1 MTGDKALH
9 GTSGRRAM
17 PRFDVTRKQ
26 LVVAMDHGRA
36 MGVIEG
42 LEDPGRVIDTMI
54 ESGADA
60 ILTSYGIVKRYRKRL
75 IGRIPTILRLDG
87 GPSRYREDW
96 LANTEWSL
104 LHSVEDARNLG
115 VDGVCTMVFLG
126 GAVELDTLEI
136 TAEVAGECLRDG
148 LPLMVEALPC
158 PSERIPDP
166 TDAGAMASACRLGFE
181 HGADVLKTYA
191 TGSAESFSRVVASCP
206 APVLIAG
213 GPRMDSERAVL
224 QVVRDTLDAGARG
237 VVFGRNIWQ
246 SPDPAKMVKALR
258 HLIHDD
264 TTVEQAAELLR

>member
-1 MTGDKALH
+1 
-9 GTSGRRAM
+9 M
-17 PRFDVTRKQ
+17 PKFDVSKRQ

-36 MGVIEG
+36 LGAVAG
-42 LEDPGRVIDTMI
+42 LEDPGRVLDTVI
-54 ESGADA
+54 GAGADA
-60 ILTSYGIVKRYRKRL
+60 IMTSFGVVKRYRERL

-96 LANTEWSL
+96 LAYTEWSL
-104 LHSVEDARNLG
+104 LHAVEEARDLG
-115 VDGVCTMVFLG
+115 VDGVCTMVFMG
-126 GAVELDTLEI
+126 SAVELETLEI
-136 TAEVAGECLRDG
+136 TAEVAGECLQDG

-158 PSERIPDP
+158 PNERIPDP
-166 TDAGAMASACRLGFE
+166 TDARAMASACRLGFE

-191 TGSAESFSRVVASCP
+191 TGSAASFARVTASCP

-224 QVVRDTLDAGARG
+224 QVVRDTLDAGGRG

-246 SPDPAKMVKALR
+246 SRDPAKMVEALR

-264 TTVEQAAELLR
+264 GAVDEAAELLR

>member
-1 MTGDKALH
+1 
-9 GTSGRRAM
+9 M
-17 PRFDVTRKQ
+17 PKFDVSKRQ

-36 MGVIEG
+36 LGAVAG
-42 LEDPGRVIDTMI
+42 LEDPGRVLDTVI
-54 ESGADA
+54 GAGADA
-60 ILTSYGIVKRYRKRL
+60 IMTSFGVVKRYRERL
-75 IGRIPTILRLDG
+75 ISRIPTILRLDG

-96 LANTEWSL
+96 LAYTEWSL
-104 LHSVEDARNLG
+104 LHAVEEARDLG
-115 VDGVCTMVFLG
+115 VDGVCTMVFMG
-126 GAVELDTLEI
+126 SAVELETLEI
-136 TAEVAGECLRDG
+136 TAEVAGECLQDG

-158 PSERIPDP
+158 PGERIPDP

-191 TGSAESFSRVVASCP
+191 TGSAASFARVTASCP

-224 QVVRDTLDAGARG
+224 QVVRDTLDAGGRG

-246 SPDPAKMVKALR
+246 SRDPAKMVEALR

-264 TTVEQAAELLR
+264 GAVDEAAELLR

>member
-1 MTGDKALH
+1 
-9 GTSGRRAM
+9 M
-17 PRFDVTRKQ
+17 PKFDVSKRQ

-36 MGVIEG
+36 LGAVAG
-42 LEDPGRVIDTMI
+42 LEDPGRVIDTVI
-54 ESGADA
+54 DAGADA
-60 ILTSYGIVKRYRKRL
+60 IMTSFGVVKRYRERL

-96 LANTEWSL
+96 LAYTEWSL
-104 LHSVEDARNLG
+104 LHAVEEARDLG
-115 VDGVCTMVFLG
+115 VDGVCTMVFMG
-126 GAVELDTLEI
+126 SAVELETLEI
-136 TAEVAGECLRDG
+136 TAEVAGECLQDG

-158 PSERIPDP
+158 PGERIPDP

-191 TGSAESFSRVVASCP
+191 TGSAASFARVTASCP

-224 QVVRDTLDAGARG
+224 QVVRDTLDAGGRG

-246 SPDPAKMVKALR
+246 SRDPAKMVEALR

-264 TTVEQAAELLR
+264 GAVDEAAELLR